1 MAKKNDDKGAV
12 LDSIHNKLIDELA
25 NYERSLR
32 TQKSDV
38 TDEHE
43 RYLRILMLMILNQ
56 LIFQL
61 VKLKSSIDLLFTRM
75 VSKFVSTKVRF
86 ARGPILRLIFQQI
99 GMPIH
104 WRRDGLYRLVSSVH

>member
-43 RYLRILMLMILNQ
+43 RYLRILMLMIKSLETLERLDTHKKNNKQ
-56 LIFQL
+56 EDPVESQFE
-61 VKLKSSIDLLFTRM
+61 KLSEIQRRL
-75 VSKFVSTKVRF
+75 
-86 ARGPILRLIFQQI
+86 ARLS
-99 GMPIH
+99 
-104 WRRDGLYRLVSSVH
+104 DA